1 MSRNSVGGKRGKES
15 RPVKQRAGIS
25 LSRRGNVAVRSDIGK
40 RKDGLQRTHQAG
52 ERAVLRRLERAAVSA
67 LKFHAYRKI
76 IASAAAAPSGN
87 AGVPRTAPDRHKLDE
102 RAIAA
107 HKKMR
112 RNLQPPQSGE
122 IRISRLIQ
130 RIREE
135 PLDRVATEPSGRK
148 TDRMHHQKSCGHT
161 RRALVAV
168 GRRNVARPR
177 DDAVR
182 HDGHAASSGSR
193 ISSRCMR

>member
-76 IASAAAAPSGN
+76 IAPAAAAPGGS

-130 RIREE
+130 RIRKE

>member
-25 LSRRGNVAVRSDIGK
+25 LSRRRDVAVRSDIGK
-40 RKDGLQRTHQAG
+40 RKDGLQRTHQAS
-52 ERAVLRRLERAAVSA
+52 ERVVLRRLERAVVSA

-76 IASAAAAPSGN
+76 IASAAAAPGAS
-87 AGVPRTAPDRHKLDE
+87 AGVPRTAPDRHELDE

-112 RNLQPPQSGE
+112 RNLQPPQSRE
-122 IRISRLIQ
+122 IRIGRLIQ

-135 PLDRVATEPSGRK
+135 PLYRVATEPPGRK
-148 TDRMHHQKSCGHT
+148 TDRMHDQESCGHT

-168 GRRNVARPR
+168 GRSNVARSG
-177 DDAVR
+177 DDTFGQ
-182 HDGHAASSGSR
+182 DSHAASSGSR

>member
-25 LSRRGNVAVRSDIGK
+25 LSRRRDVAVRSDIGK

-76 IASAAAAPSGN
+76 IASAAAAPGGS

-135 PLDRVATEPSGRK
+135 PLDRVATEPPGRK

>member
-76 IASAAAAPSGN
+76 IASAAAAPGGS

>member
-1 MSRNSVGGKRGKES
+1 MPRNSVGGKRGKES

-76 IASAAAAPSGN
+76 IASAAAAPGGS

-112 RNLQPPQSGE
+112 RNFQPPQSGE

>member
-67 LKFHAYRKI
+67 LKFHASRKI
-76 IASAAAAPSGN
+76 IASAAAAPGGS

-161 RRALVAV
+161 RRALGPV

>member
-1 MSRNSVGGKRGKES
+1 MPRNSVGGKRGKES

-25 LSRRGNVAVRSDIGK
+25 LSRRRDVAVRSDIGK
-40 RKDGLQRTHQAG
+40 RKDGLQRTHQAS
-52 ERAVLRRLERAAVSA
+52 ERVVLRRLERAVVSA

-76 IASAAAAPSGN
+76 IASAAAAPGGSTGM
-87 AGVPRTAPDRHKLDE
+87 PRTAPDRHELDE

-112 RNLQPPQSGE
+112 RNPQPPQSCE
-122 IRISRLIQ
+122 IRIGRLIQ

-135 PLDRVATEPSGRK
+135 PLDRVAAELPGREA
-148 TDRMHHQKSCGHT
+148 DRMHHQKGYRHP

-168 GRRNVARPR
+168 GRRYVTRSG
-177 DDAVR
+177 DDAF
-182 HDGHAASSGSR
+182 GQGSHAASSGSR